1 MNYNRTTLFLVT
13 DDKLVINFWRVN
25 KSLMLSKSLRGLIP
39 IDEEA
44 VIKLTKKIKHKQD
57 FIPDEMMVKIDQTL
71 TTSGMD
77 STAHNN
83 YAVVY
88 HLR

>member
-77 STAHNN
+77 STARNN